1 MRNFLTAI
9 ILAAL
14 FLPFSAMAI
23 INVEQA
29 IIGPA
34 EEGLHNR
41 IEASVDGASGNT
53 EKIGAKA
60 ELLSQ
65 WQHGSHAEFLLLQYA
80 YGKSSGLLD
89 TNRFFAHLRHRT
101 QISENW
107 GIEGFGQVGRD
118 PFARMS
124 LRTLLGGG
132 VRWTLMEEPKKA
144 GVYLGLGVFH
154 EHEKLSFRRGTT
166 DPLESRV
173 WRANSYLV
181 LKRQV
186 NEQVRLY
193 STTYY
198 QPEISRLSDFRLLEQ
213 FAIAIKLETNLDL
226 KLSLD
231 VTHDSRPP
239 QGVKHTDVRYST
251 GISIDF

>member
-9 ILAAL
+9 AVAMF
-14 FLPFSAMAI
+14 FLPVSALAI
-23 INVEQA
+23 VNVEQA

-53 EKIGAKA
+53 EKVGVKA
-60 ELLSQ
+60 ELLSH
-65 WQHGSHAEFLLLQYA
+65 WQHGSHADFLLLQYA

-101 QISENW
+101 QISERW
-107 GIEGFGQVGRD
+107 GVEGFGQLGRD

-132 VRWTLMEEPKKA
+132 VRWTLMEESKKA
-144 GVYLGLGVFH
+144 GVYLGLGIFH
-154 EHEKLSFRRGTT
+154 EHEKLSFRSGTT

-181 LKRQV
+181 LKRRL

-198 QPEISRLSDFRLLEQ
+198 QPEMSQVADYRLLEQ
-213 FAIAIKLETNLDL
+213 LSVAIKLDENLDL
-226 KLSLD
+226 KLGVD
-231 VTHDSRPP
+231 ITHDSRPP
-239 QGVKHTDVRYST
+239 QGVKRTDLRYST
-251 GISIDF
+251 GITIDF